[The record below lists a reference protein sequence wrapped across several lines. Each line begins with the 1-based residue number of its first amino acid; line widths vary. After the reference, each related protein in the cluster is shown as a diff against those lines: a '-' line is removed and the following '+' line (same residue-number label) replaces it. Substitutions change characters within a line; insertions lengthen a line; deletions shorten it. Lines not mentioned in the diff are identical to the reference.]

1 MARRDELLISR
12 SRTLR
17 SRRAFAASS
26 FICWSLFWVCGAFE
40 GLCGIDTIAVLSLNA
55 RVPSIVPSSGAISD
69 TVCLVAGAVRDAGG
83 PARRRLLL
91 LVGLESRELILLD
104 LA

>member
-1 MARRDELLISR
+1 MASRDELLISR

-26 FICWSLFWVCGAFE
+26 FMCWRLFWVCGAFE
-40 GLCGIDTIAVLSLNA
+40 GLCGINMIPVLSLTA
-55 RVPSIVPSSGAISD
+55 IVPSIVPSSGAISD
-69 TVCLVAGAVRDAGG
+69 PVCLVAGAVRDAGE

-91 LVGLESRELILLD
+91 LVGLESMELILLD